1 MADAGLLAR
10 LADASRVRARGARVR
25 TPESALLRRIAARGP
40 ALALRLSAAGFD
52 LLAEIKWRAPSAGT
66 LAPPRDPAPRARS
79 YAAGGAAA
87 ISVLTEPEHFG
98 GSLDDLARVAET
110 VALPVLRKDFLVDP
124 YQVLE
129 ARAMGASGVLA
140 IVGIVEDARLR
151 EITDAANACGMFVL
165 FEIFALEEVPRTL
178 PLLERCWRP
187 LLGVNARDLRTLAVD
202 RERMAAMARALPP
215 GVPGVAESGMEDAED
230 VAGAAALGYRMALV
244 GSALMRAAD
253 PGRAVA
259 ALLAAGRG
267 ASCAP

>member
-1 MADAGLLAR
+1 MLER
-10 LADASRVRARGARVR
+10 LAEASHARARTARAHV
-25 TPESALLRRIAARGP
+25 PESALLRRIAARGP
-40 ALALRLSAAGFD
+40 ARALRLSHAGFD
-52 LLAEIKWRAPSAGT
+52 LLAEIKWRAPSAGS
-66 LAPPRDPAPRARS
+66 LAPPQDPAPRAKS

-129 ARAMGASGVLA
+129 ARASGAAGILA

-151 EITDAANACGMFVL
+151 EIADAANACGMFVL
-165 FEIFALEEVPRTL
+165 FEIHAPEELPRTL
-178 PLLERCWRP
+178 PLLERCSQP

-202 RERMAAMARALPP
+202 RERLAAMARAFPP
-215 GVPGVAESGMEDAED
+215 GVPGVAESGMEHPED
-230 VAGAAALGYRMALV
+230 VAEAAAHGYRLALV

-259 ALLAAGRG
+259 TLLAAGRG
-267 ASCAP
+267 AA